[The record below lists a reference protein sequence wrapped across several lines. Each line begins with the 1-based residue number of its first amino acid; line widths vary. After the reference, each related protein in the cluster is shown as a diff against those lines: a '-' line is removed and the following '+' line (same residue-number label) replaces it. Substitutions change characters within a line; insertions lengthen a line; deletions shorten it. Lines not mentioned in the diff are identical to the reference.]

1 MKIIDNA
8 LRDHTFDELDV
19 GATFKQRE
27 EYFIKIEE
35 VTYGLHPWNA
45 IQLNTGELN
54 YFTDNAEV
62 IPFNC
67 ELIVL

>member
-8 LRDHTFDELDV
+8 LREIEFHNLGV
-19 GATFKQRE
+19 GATFKYGAS
-27 EYFIKIEE
+27 YFIKTHKIETNCS
-35 VTYGLHPWNA
+35 VYNA
-45 IQLNTGELN
+45 VDLEDGNLEFFAQDDMT
-54 YFTDNAEV
+54 